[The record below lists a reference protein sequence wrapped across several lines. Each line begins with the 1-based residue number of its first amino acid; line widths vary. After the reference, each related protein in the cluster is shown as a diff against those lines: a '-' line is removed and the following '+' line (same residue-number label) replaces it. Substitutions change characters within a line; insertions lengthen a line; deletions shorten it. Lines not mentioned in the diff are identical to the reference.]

1 VAAEPP
7 LKTLPSQQEIWITG
21 TIRPGNGQYAPGDYT
36 TLQLDRRRKAKVAAQ
51 NFFAALKNNCFSTAS
66 VELSRPRQTATG
78 HFETFR
84 SARRLPTILAV
95 ALQLAQKSD
104 GGGKA
109 LSILAWWNS

>member
-1 VAAEPP
+1 MGWVRSIVRRAE
-7 LKTLPSQQEIWITG
+7 G
-21 TIRPGNGQYAPGDYT
+21 
-36 TLQLDRRRKAKVAAQ
+36 
-51 NFFAALKNNCFSTAS
+51 
-66 VELSRPRQTATG
+66 G
-78 HFETFR
+78 HFGTFR